1 MPAPR
6 VSTLSCLLVPGLVL
20 AALMLTGLTLAG
32 PASAHEERPA
42 QFPSG
47 KGKVPKFL
55 GYDNPN
61 SRVVCTSASP
71 RRIAKMPAGA

>member
-1 MPAPR
+1 MPRFAR
-6 VSTLSCLLVPGLVL
+6 LVLSCLFVPALVGT
-20 AALMLTGLTLAG
+20 ALTLAVAG

-47 KGKVPKFL
+47 KGKVPKFF

-61 SRVVCTSASP
+61 SRVVCTNESA
-71 RRIAKMPAGA
+71 RRDSSAT